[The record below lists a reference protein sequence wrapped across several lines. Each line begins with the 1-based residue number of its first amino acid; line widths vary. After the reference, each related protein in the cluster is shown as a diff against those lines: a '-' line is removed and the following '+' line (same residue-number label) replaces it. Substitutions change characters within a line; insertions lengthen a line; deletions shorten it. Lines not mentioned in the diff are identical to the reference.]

1 MDMLVTGQT
10 ILSINQI
17 DKNKKLLQKWTTDF
31 SIKTS
36 YIFIL
41 ANYSI
46 NLKTFKTISET
57 K

>member
-1 MDMLVTGQT
+1 MLVTGQT

-17 DKNKKLLQKWTTDF
+17 DKNKKLLQKCTTDF

>member
-1 MDMLVTGQT
+1 MLVTGQT

-36 YIFIL
+36 YVFIL